1 MSVCTIPTVATLIN
15 PLTCSVHIYAYI
27 VELSIESRLR
37 NSSEDGQENN
47 VKEDEPNQNYQQFP
61 VSYGL

>member
-15 PLTCSVHIYAYI
+15 PLTALTYAYI

-47 VKEDEPNQNYQQFP
+47 IKEDEPNQNQQQFP